1 MNFIGVIGKNKILKN
16 IIDEHVNIIKI
27 NNQNVDSVK
36 NVKFEI
42 IVINDN
48 LNKFYDKLES
58 LKNIINNTEYII
70 VNADLEMKID
80 IFNDI
85 NKKIITCGLNQ
96 KSTITIS
103 SRTQDDVLIDLQ
115 RDIETLD
122 GKTVEAG
129 EHLIT
134 LRNRY
139 DFKVHDILINYAI
152 SIIFNKKIM
161 NVI

>member
-1 MNFIGVIGKNKILKN
+1 MKVSVLASGSKGNCTYI
-16 IIDEHVNIIKI
+16 ETP
-27 NNQNVDSVK
+27 QNH
-36 NVKFEI
+36 I
-42 IVINDN
+42 
-48 LNKFYDKLES
+48 
-58 LKNIINNTEYII
+58 
-70 VNADLEMKID
+70 
-80 IFNDI
+80 
-85 NKKIITCGLNQ
+85 
-96 KSTITIS
+96 
-103 SRTQDDVLIDLQ
+103 LIDLQ

-152 SIIFNKKIM
+152 SIICNKKIM